1 MAHLFAIAAVSYAA
15 SYTTLPPP
23 TTRGATA
30 ARRAVSPLMKQ
41 ALITDGTD
49 SFFGSRTIF
58 QFMHDFGD
66 YSSLIAFSSSI
77 VDAKKLCIS
86 RQARYSGLID
96 VLQFAEGGS
105 AELAKA
111 FQGVNTWVA
120 VNADEKELPA
130 QLAAASA
137 AGVQRIFVH
146 LSAADSAPGDVAAL
160 KTAAES
166 GARCTIMRTGALT
179 KSGTG
184 GGLLLGDI
192 EQPACDEVPIDDA
205 FRFIVEALAIPEA
218 AVRDA
223 RALAHDTHFLS
234 HLAEPRAVS
243 VRVRVRLQGRI
254 FSLCPSV
261 DDYQLKQMRM
271 AGCTRREETEALL
284 KGIIVEK
291 SPEAR
296 AEEAAAPAAAAAAA
310 EDDGLSDEEKAAK
323 AEEEVKM
330 LLARAR
336 EKGVEN
342 QKRRA
347 EEEAAKA
354 KAREE
359 RLAMFKMPDEDEDD
373 DAKDGGDGASD
384 DGDAPKSDGDAP
396 KKDDDG
402 GGDDDGDDDGDGKE
416 PALL

>member
-1 MAHLFAIAAVSYAA
+1 MAHLFAIASVSYAA

-218 AVRDA
+218 AVRD
-223 RALAHDTHFLS
+223 
-234 HLAEPRAVS
+234 
-243 VRVRVRLQGRI
+243 
-254 FSLCPSV
+254 
-261 DDYQLKQMRM
+261 
-271 AGCTRREETEALL
+271 TRTRHPFPLT
-284 KGIIVEK
+284 
-291 SPEAR
+291 PC
-296 AEEAAAPAAAAAAA
+296 
-310 EDDGLSDEEKAAK
+310 
-323 AEEEVKM
+323 
-330 LLARAR
+330 
-336 EKGVEN
+336 
-342 QKRRA
+342 
-347 EEEAAKA
+347 
-354 KAREE
+354 
-359 RLAMFKMPDEDEDD
+359 
-373 DAKDGGDGASD
+373 
-384 DGDAPKSDGDAP
+384 
-396 KKDDDG
+396 
-402 GGDDDGDDDGDGKE
+402 
-416 PALL
+416 